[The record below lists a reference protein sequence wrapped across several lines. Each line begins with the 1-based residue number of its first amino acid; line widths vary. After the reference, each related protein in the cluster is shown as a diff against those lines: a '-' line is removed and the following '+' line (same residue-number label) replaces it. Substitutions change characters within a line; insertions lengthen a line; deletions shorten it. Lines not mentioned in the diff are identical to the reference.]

1 MSDATANSLQQSIL
15 NAVDT
20 IVSRRVKDAD
30 YDKTII
36 GTINS
41 FLGIKNKRYTYKVN
55 YNGGVFNA
63 VVLNDN
69 DSYPKNTPVY
79 IFVPRGN
86 FSQEKII
93 LGRASDVNVNT
104 KLDIENVILNNFTTI
119 GKNNLDWISDKE
131 SAGLRSYHA
140 ITEEEQNPPS
150 ITHRMQTIYKK
161 DSSNNYI
168 KVDSFSNLNRYVNE
182 GSAIMIRADFRTNL
196 SLEQKQQATGRYGL
210 AFKLNFNNENANWGN
225 TQQGEILNNICE
237 KNIIKATTEFG
248 KDQSLIDYVN
258 QTTDLIDSLTDE
270 NYAQQ
275 ITNSDSVL
283 TQLIA
288 KIEALYN
295 TFLANSSVNIPDIVN
310 ETISAFL
317 TELNSYLNFDSGNA
331 VKQSFQEWNEKE
343 INVEEVRSTILQ
355 LTSDTMIG
363 APLYFKN
370 WTSQYAIF
378 SIEDLANFKE
388 IEQVVFFKDG
398 FIQNKNKEQE
408 DIFVKNIGFY
418 ILKSL
423 DSVSGDYSLKVESA
437 ETGSILSQST
447 DQVIFKASF
456 YRKLEDLSQ
465 SLKLTYYW
473 FKEDPS
479 VTIGSTYYNEYGR
492 KGWKLLADAKRNSKY
507 FTTTYDENTA
517 QKNLYKCVAV
527 FSEGD
532 ESVIVITAPFIVYNI
547 EFGNLI
553 ELTSD
558 VGTVFQFGLGSP
570 VITCFV
576 NGQEL
581 TELDDNKLKFYW
593 SLIRND
599 NEEIPF
605 YEQSNLDWE
614 NLSAE
619 DFIVSYQ
626 GQDQYFN
633 GVVFYK
639 GNEITENVLE
649 ATKLQYP
656 MKNLSSDEIVT
667 IKCSV
672 MKEIEE
678 EEILLGSREIK
689 FENRGGAVL
698 NGYHIEFENDGQV
711 FQYDEYGNSPK
722 LNSKIDSF
730 DILPLRAKLI
740 APSGLEV
747 SGTNVR
753 IDWIFNLYNSMII
766 PPENLTVNSATNEI
780 NVLRNSITCNFD
792 ISDLYDPDSI
802 NNQITC
808 HIVFNGEDYYKQTNL
823 LFRKIGE
830 NGSNGTNILTQI
842 NPISQSPI
850 LDNQALTLYTFSEDS
865 EIKGFLNDAYYT
877 EISQA
882 QTNVQLTGLDETGLE
897 INVYQKGSLLNS
909 DQYIS
914 RWNLA
919 GNTSETNISKA
930 KNFKLSREGDTYNY
944 NLIWDST
951 VNNNQNYHLQIIKSH
966 IIKNDDKTEYYG
978 YYPLPIIHYVNK
990 TDISALASNRLAI
1003 DKDYYLKEITYNADG
1018 RNPIYNHNQGLKL
1031 INLPSNTS
1039 KITWIAKGGWD
1050 SNENTPSFSLIS
1062 EKDSN
1067 EKGIN
1072 NVTSNIEDVSE
1083 EMIYI
1088 IPNDAF
1094 SGSATNNRIEVILY
1108 DNKEQIIAIISAPI
1122 IFTLDT
1128 FGLASLNAWDGN
1140 TLTIDEEGG
1149 YIVAPQIGAGEK
1161 DPNNRFTGIVMGK
1174 TETYTGGAKNEKQIG
1189 LFGYSD
1195 GLQSIFLDAETGD
1208 ATFGLPDVEDGHYI
1222 NSNREAS
1229 DNYQE
1234 GRIELR
1240 PGGESVIGGWRL
1252 GRKSLYYT
1260 DDGTLGNRNG
1270 YPDPDYI
1277 LTREGTIEK
1286 DTSNPYS
1293 AHHDKDIAHDK
1304 GGILLYGGQ
1313 NPYISIKSKPLTE
1326 DEVSSSD
1333 DSLLRAKDSLEL
1345 QLDPNTP
1352 TLFTIFRH
1360 NGSLRKKNENDS
1372 SEDEENILYKPDT
1385 RTFLAGINSK
1395 GEFVANSIT
1404 NKSTT
1409 YLPTPEGGTENE
1421 VSDIA
1426 SKFYFNTLA
1435 AFNDT
1440 KERPYHIGFQ
1450 MEANKKVLG
1459 QFFASLLD
1467 LSDTTDEIP
1476 TLYISG
1482 GNNEKETDEGWKWG
1496 EYLKNLSLHGRQI
1509 SLFVPDRTEGSL
1521 RAANTTDSN
1530 IIINQNQG
1538 QIQIKKDDLF
1548 LLSNNENS
1556 KLATTQDFDT
1566 TIGKYVPTEYEE
1578 VYLIVDEETGYKI
1591 PLSRFGTN
1599 RFFKLKDYNDEDFYV
1614 WTYMRNEIEENQQF
1628 YLLDIIINEETE
1640 ETEIEA
1646 FLIDPEK
1653 IYYKINRNNVEYTIS
1668 NEVYNTNYYQYLD
1681 EENNEKYIQKDF
1693 FLENLYDNIEDKNKI
1708 SYDEIGP
1715 NSCFAVEKE
1724 NASKYFNNDENQNWY
1739 IDEKYIGDEI
1749 NTQYNIQS
1757 DGQHYLKNIDNENI
1771 VFIPIAN
1778 DFDFT
1783 NFNWYKKITRTVEG
1797 EEQDFYYQLT
1807 KEQAYYHYI
1816 RTQSE
1821 IDNNYPEYIPIAAYD
1836 ENDENT
1842 VFYKQETLHTVSQ
1855 DSLKEGYYIKESNQQ
1870 VYSRDETGEEII
1882 VFDTTEPGRDNDS
1895 VFTAIYENDKWIP
1908 KYPEV
1913 FIEEDYTIVE
1923 TIEYHAM
1930 TNDEK
1935 EDDSIEKYISY
1946 VPFGNTESIYIRI
1959 NNLEKDLNN
1968 KLIIYYQVDN
1978 ENYFSEND
1986 FNGNY
1991 YRHNEF
1997 YYSKDNFEMDLDND
2011 NPVLYVYVQNKTSLE
2026 EFLYIKL
2033 KDFKQFSAKS
2043 LTEEIFGKTYIY
2055 LKDID
2060 LENKYSYIPN
2070 DQVYIENEE
2079 GNYYKTSLLTIN
2091 IFFDFYL
2098 VSSIRKNE
2106 EGYLNYIYLRQND
2119 IYLEKTSQDKPYYL
2133 WIKTED
2139 EAGLETEL
2147 TVDNQYLLITDVNGH
2162 QHYTS
2167 EKQWNN
2173 KEEYARD
2180 DNGYDYLIN
2189 ENTLVTELVSE
2200 SFPDKTFNIKAKKMS
2215 LEIGSG
2221 TDIESTESTKKRYY
2235 FNSTIYNQENT
2246 NAIPHIK
2253 IQNYNMPI
2261 NIFSYEKQFDFR
2273 IFEGSSQIGWIAI
2286 NPNLDSAIVKKKDS
2300 SDIIGAFVSAGN
2312 VNSLA
2317 NNGLIIT
2324 RDSTYLEH
2332 SNNLKLRANQTTSM
2346 IMNTTGV
2353 GNGYKISYPQILLQA
2368 GTSGRYA
2375 KLILNSSNSG
2385 WNGYTNGTNY
2395 LNYPLFAISTSYKPN
2410 GAIGVYPQNINGLY
2424 SELFYV
2430 PVDQTN
2436 KGAIRIDGW
2445 GKLIANGQT
2454 LSSKFGNYYTKSEV
2468 EALIEGVKKAIP
2480 DLSGYATQ
2488 TWVNNNNNLAKANH
2502 NHDSRYS
2509 KKNHNHAIKYTTT
2522 TVDIGGG
2529 KSRRVVQTVGN
2540 GGSETGYTSTTYNK

>member
-1 MSDATANSLQQSIL
+1 M
-15 NAVDT
+15 
-20 IVSRRVKDAD
+20 
-30 YDKTII
+30 
-36 GTINS
+36 
-41 FLGIKNKRYTYKVN
+41 
-55 YNGGVFNA
+55 
-63 VVLNDN
+63 
-69 DSYPKNTPVY
+69 
-79 IFVPRGN
+79 
-86 FSQEKII
+86 
-93 LGRASDVNVNT
+93 
-104 KLDIENVILNNFTTI
+104 
-119 GKNNLDWISDKE
+119 
-131 SAGLRSYHA
+131 
-140 ITEEEQNPPS
+140 
-150 ITHRMQTIYKK
+150 

-168 KVDSFSNLNRYVNE
+168 KVDSFSNLNRYINE
-182 GSAIMIRADFRTNL
+182 GSAVMIRADFRTNL

-210 AFKLNFNNENANWGN
+210 AFKLNFNNENANWGD
-225 TQQGEILNNICE
+225 TQGEILNNICE

-275 ITNSDSVL
+275 ITNSDSAL
-283 TQLIA
+283 IQLIA

-310 ETISAFL
+310 ETIAAFL
-317 TELNSYLNFDSGNA
+317 TELNSYLSFDSANA
-331 VKQSFQEWNEKE
+331 VRQSFQEWNEKE

-398 FIQNKNKEQE
+398 FVQNKSKEQE

-418 ILKSL
+418 ILKPL

-437 ETGSILSQST
+437 DTGSILSQST
-447 DQVIFKASF
+447 DQVTFKASF
-456 YRKLEDLSQ
+456 YRKSEDLSQ

-479 VTIGSTYYNEYGR
+479 VTIGSTYYNEYGG
-492 KGWKLLADAKRNSKY
+492 KGWKLLVDAKRNSKY

-532 ESVIVITAPFIVYNI
+532 ESVVVITAPFIVYNI

-581 TELDDNKLKFYW
+581 TELDDSKLKFYW

-619 DFIVSYQ
+619 DFIISYQ

-672 MKEIEE
+672 MKEVEE
-678 EEILLGSREIK
+678 EEILLGSGEIK

-753 IDWIFNLYNSMII
+753 VDWIFNLHNSMII

-865 EIKGFLNDAYYT
+865 EIKGFLNDTYYT

-882 QTNVQLTGLDETGLE
+882 QTNIQLTGLDETGLE
-897 INVYQKGSLLNS
+897 VNVYQKGSLLNS

-930 KNFKLSREGDTYNY
+930 KNFKLSKEENTYNY
-944 NLIWDST
+944 NLIWDSNI
-951 VNNNQNYHLQIIKSH
+951 NNNQNYHLQIIKSH

-1050 SNENTPSFSLIS
+1050 NNENTPSFSLIS
-1062 EKDSN
+1062 QKDSN
-1067 EKGIN
+1067 EKGI
-1072 NVTSNIEDVSE
+1072 SNITFDIENISE
-1083 EMIYI
+1083 KIIYI
-1088 IPNDAF
+1088 IPNDTF
-1094 SGSATNNRIEVILY
+1094 SGSATNNRIEAILY
-1108 DNKEQIIAIISAPI
+1108 DDEEQIIATISAPI

-1140 TLTIDEEGG
+1140 TITIDEEGG

-1161 DPNNRFTGIVMGK
+1161 DSNNRFTGIVMGK
-1174 TETYTGGAKNEKQIG
+1174 TETYTGGAENEKQVG

-1240 PGGESVIGGWRL
+1240 PGGESIVGGWRL

-1260 DDGTLGNRNG
+1260 DDGTLGNKNG
-1270 YPDPDYI
+1270 YPDPDYV

-1304 GGILLYGGQ
+1304 SGILLYGGQ

-1326 DEVSSSD
+1326 DEVSDSD
-1333 DSLLRAKDSLEL
+1333 DSLLRVRDSLEL

-1360 NGSLRKKNENDS
+1360 NGSLRKKNE
-1372 SEDEENILYKPDT
+1372 I
-1385 RTFLAGINSK
+1385 FC
-1395 GEFVANSIT
+1395 
-1404 NKSTT
+1404 
-1409 YLPTPEGGTENE
+1409 
-1421 VSDIA
+1421 
-1426 SKFYFNTLA
+1426 
-1435 AFNDT
+1435 
-1440 KERPYHIGFQ
+1440 
-1450 MEANKKVLG
+1450 
-1459 QFFASLLD
+1459 
-1467 LSDTTDEIP
+1467 
-1476 TLYISG
+1476 
-1482 GNNEKETDEGWKWG
+1482 
-1496 EYLKNLSLHGRQI
+1496 
-1509 SLFVPDRTEGSL
+1509 
-1521 RAANTTDSN
+1521 
-1530 IIINQNQG
+1530 INQIQG
-1538 QIQIKKDDLF
+1538 
-1548 LLSNNENS
+1548 LS
-1556 KLATTQDFDT
+1556 
-1566 TIGKYVPTEYEE
+1566 
-1578 VYLIVDEETGYKI
+1578 
-1591 PLSRFGTN
+1591 
-1599 RFFKLKDYNDEDFYV
+1599 
-1614 WTYMRNEIEENQQF
+1614 
-1628 YLLDIIINEETE
+1628 
-1640 ETEIEA
+1640 
-1646 FLIDPEK
+1646 
-1653 IYYKINRNNVEYTIS
+1653 
-1668 NEVYNTNYYQYLD
+1668 
-1681 EENNEKYIQKDF
+1681 
-1693 FLENLYDNIEDKNKI
+1693 
-1708 SYDEIGP
+1708 
-1715 NSCFAVEKE
+1715 
-1724 NASKYFNNDENQNWY
+1724 
-1739 IDEKYIGDEI
+1739 
-1749 NTQYNIQS
+1749 
-1757 DGQHYLKNIDNENI
+1757 
-1771 VFIPIAN
+1771 
-1778 DFDFT
+1778 
-1783 NFNWYKKITRTVEG
+1783 
-1797 EEQDFYYQLT
+1797 
-1807 KEQAYYHYI
+1807 
-1816 RTQSE
+1816 
-1821 IDNNYPEYIPIAAYD
+1821 
-1836 ENDENT
+1836 
-1842 VFYKQETLHTVSQ
+1842 
-1855 DSLKEGYYIKESNQQ
+1855 
-1870 VYSRDETGEEII
+1870 
-1882 VFDTTEPGRDNDS
+1882 
-1895 VFTAIYENDKWIP
+1895 
-1908 KYPEV
+1908 
-1913 FIEEDYTIVE
+1913 
-1923 TIEYHAM
+1923 
-1930 TNDEK
+1930 
-1935 EDDSIEKYISY
+1935 
-1946 VPFGNTESIYIRI
+1946 
-1959 NNLEKDLNN
+1959 
-1968 KLIIYYQVDN
+1968 
-1978 ENYFSEND
+1978 
-1986 FNGNY
+1986 
-1991 YRHNEF
+1991 
-1997 YYSKDNFEMDLDND
+1997 
-2011 NPVLYVYVQNKTSLE
+2011 
-2026 EFLYIKL
+2026 
-2033 KDFKQFSAKS
+2033 
-2043 LTEEIFGKTYIY
+2043 
-2055 LKDID
+2055 
-2060 LENKYSYIPN
+2060 
-2070 DQVYIENEE
+2070 
-2079 GNYYKTSLLTIN
+2079 
-2091 IFFDFYL
+2091 
-2098 VSSIRKNE
+2098 
-2106 EGYLNYIYLRQND
+2106 
-2119 IYLEKTSQDKPYYL
+2119 
-2133 WIKTED
+2133 
-2139 EAGLETEL
+2139 
-2147 TVDNQYLLITDVNGH
+2147 
-2162 QHYTS
+2162 
-2167 EKQWNN
+2167 
-2173 KEEYARD
+2173 
-2180 DNGYDYLIN
+2180 
-2189 ENTLVTELVSE
+2189 
-2200 SFPDKTFNIKAKKMS
+2200 
-2215 LEIGSG
+2215 
-2221 TDIESTESTKKRYY
+2221 
-2235 FNSTIYNQENT
+2235 
-2246 NAIPHIK
+2246 
-2253 IQNYNMPI
+2253 
-2261 NIFSYEKQFDFR
+2261 
-2273 IFEGSSQIGWIAI
+2273 
-2286 NPNLDSAIVKKKDS
+2286 
-2300 SDIIGAFVSAGN
+2300 
-2312 VNSLA
+2312 
-2317 NNGLIIT
+2317 
-2324 RDSTYLEH
+2324 
-2332 SNNLKLRANQTTSM
+2332 
-2346 IMNTTGV
+2346 
-2353 GNGYKISYPQILLQA
+2353 
-2368 GTSGRYA
+2368 
-2375 KLILNSSNSG
+2375 
-2385 WNGYTNGTNY
+2385 
-2395 LNYPLFAISTSYKPN
+2395 
-2410 GAIGVYPQNINGLY
+2410 
-2424 SELFYV
+2424 
-2430 PVDQTN
+2430 
-2436 KGAIRIDGW
+2436 
-2445 GKLIANGQT
+2445 
-2454 LSSKFGNYYTKSEV
+2454 
-2468 EALIEGVKKAIP
+2468 
-2480 DLSGYATQ
+2480 
-2488 TWVNNNNNLAKANH
+2488 
-2502 NHDSRYS
+2502 
-2509 KKNHNHAIKYTTT
+2509 
-2522 TVDIGGG
+2522 
-2529 KSRRVVQTVGN
+2529 
-2540 GGSETGYTSTTYNK
+2540 